1 MVRMTRFHFHL
12 PAALLVILL
21 ISSCA
26 RRVPVSEE
34 RPLMQGDSPYEV
46 FWVDPQIVVAD
57 TLITLFRS
65 ERIDSAIVEPS
76 GMTLDRPA
84 AVELRVMQ
92 ASCSAMVDL
101 LDANLRLVRPL
112 LLKNLSYGYYRLT
125 LNVDRFREPSLP
137 PGRYFLRAEFCG
149 RTEMAMFTTP

>member
-1 MVRMTRFHFHL
+1 MTRFHC
-12 PAALLVILL
+12 LLFPLL
-21 ISSCA
+21 LLLLLLSSCA
-26 RRVPVSEE
+26 RRAPVSEE
-34 RPLMQGDSPYEV
+34 RPLMQGDSPYEI

-76 GMTLDRPA
+76 GMTTDRPA

-92 ASCSAMVDL
+92 ASCNAMVDL

-112 LLKNLSYGYYRLT
+112 LLKNLTYGYYRLT
-125 LNVDRFREPSLP
+125 LNVDRFREPPLP

-149 RTEMAMFTTP
+149 RSEMAMFTIQ

>member
-1 MVRMTRFHFHL
+1 MTRFHC
-12 PAALLVILL
+12 LLFPLL
-21 ISSCA
+21 LLLLLLSSCA
-26 RRVPVSEE
+26 RRAPVSEE
-34 RPLMQGDSPYEV
+34 RPLMQGDSPYEI

-76 GMTLDRPA
+76 GMTIDRPA

-92 ASCSAMVDL
+92 ASCNAMVDL

-112 LLKNLSYGYYRLT
+112 LLKNLTYGYYRLT
-125 LNVDRFREPSLP
+125 LNVDRFREPPLP

-149 RTEMAMFTTP
+149 RSEMAMFTVP

>member
-1 MVRMTRFHFHL
+1 MTRFHC
-12 PAALLVILL
+12 LLFPLL
-21 ISSCA
+21 SLLFLLSSCA
-26 RRVPVSEE
+26 RRAPVSEE
-34 RPLMQGDSPYEV
+34 RPLMQGDSPYEI

-76 GMTLDRPA
+76 GMTIDRPA

-92 ASCSAMVDL
+92 ASCNAMVDL

-112 LLKNLSYGYYRLT
+112 LLKNLTYGYYRLT
-125 LNVDRFREPSLP
+125 LNVDRFREPALP
-137 PGRYFLRAEFCG
+137 SGRYFLRASFCG
-149 RTEMAMFTTP
+149 RTEMAMFTVP